1 MVVRTPLKSEE
12 AFLLSRLGRY
22 KEAAT
27 ALAAG
32 RRLAEAGREPRRA
45 VRYSLI
51 AAVIALERQE
61 YARAFDELSLA
72 ERAVAGDTRFRQR
85 RHGVLINL
93 LRGIADL
100 GTRQLDAARARQR
113 LLESLHAPGIA
124 EERLWY
130 RTLEGE
136 IALARGDLPRAR
148 AAFAAAEPTKLIFF
162 QDATRVAPDAREWSF
177 VQGWCGACGEST
189 GQPRRGDTTLPP
201 AAGLWSGVEIRSVV
215 EPRYVLEL
223 ARLLEKTGDSGNAM
237 KEYERFLDFWS
248 SAVSGLPELAEAR
261 RAA

>member
-1 MVVRTPLKSEE
+1 MAVGTPLKSEE

-32 RRLAEAGREPRRA
+32 RRLAEADANLAEQSE
-45 VRYSLI
+45 YSLI
-51 AAVIALERQE
+51 AAVIALERQD

-100 GTRQLDAARARQR
+100 GTGQRDAARARQT

-124 EERLWY
+124 E
-130 RTLEGE
+130 
-136 IALARGDLPRAR
+136 
-148 AAFAAAEPTKLIFF
+148 
-162 QDATRVAPDAREWSF
+162 
-177 VQGWCGACGEST
+177 
-189 GQPRRGDTTLPP
+189 
-201 AAGLWSGVEIRSVV
+201 
-215 EPRYVLEL
+215 
-223 ARLLEKTGDSGNAM
+223 
-237 KEYERFLDFWS
+237 
-248 SAVSGLPELAEAR
+248 
-261 RAA
+261 